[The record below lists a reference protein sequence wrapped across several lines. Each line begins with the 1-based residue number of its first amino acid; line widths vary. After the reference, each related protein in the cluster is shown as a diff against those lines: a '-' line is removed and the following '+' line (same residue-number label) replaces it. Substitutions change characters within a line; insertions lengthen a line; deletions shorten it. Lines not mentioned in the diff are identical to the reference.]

1 MQCSLFIKA
10 VKDENSLLIAR
21 KEKNLFAVFA
31 GSKEK
36 CTTDPLREISW
47 EHCGVNDVDLTCS
60 FSHWVIWSNHRFCQI
75 RRSIYIRF
83 WPHWSTFPTSIGN
96 FPTVWLYRGLNLS
109 CQFDLP
115 SHLVSGFSTQ
125 LTVNISPFCPRLFI
139 LRTYLTMTRIP
150 PCYSDRAS
158 RDRGMSRQK
167 QAQTLELS
175 EARDTLCA
183 IHPPCLC
190 CIKWGVLGKL
200 WNLCTQFLYSVQ
212 PVDIPH
218 PGR

>member
-1 MQCSLFIKA
+1 M
-10 VKDENSLLIAR
+10 
-21 KEKNLFAVFA
+21 
-31 GSKEK
+31 
-36 CTTDPLREISW
+36 
-47 EHCGVNDVDLTCS
+47 
-60 FSHWVIWSNHRFCQI
+60 
-75 RRSIYIRF
+75 
-83 WPHWSTFPTSIGN
+83 
-96 FPTVWLYRGLNLS
+96 WLYRGLNLS

-183 IHPPCLC
+183 VHPPCLC
-190 CIKWGVLGKL
+190 CIKWGQIMKSMHTISLFSSASGYPAPRALGNYNTFIFAIKL
-200 WNLCTQFLYSVQ
+200 KC
-212 PVDIPH
+212 PMD
-218 PGR
+218 